1 MKTVSK
7 SFQNKKTY
15 EDVKEK
21 KDERTLPSIC
31 QRELRVQVSNVVP
44 PGANKC
50 LLIHVEQNQ
59 LIDQMS
65 CFSWNKKYKKAS
77 VKNISQYCGHLAEKQ
92 WQQFPAKAEISCC

>member
-15 EDVKEK
+15 EEVKEK

-31 QRELRVQVSNVVP
+31 QRELRVQVSNVVL
-44 PGANKC
+44 PGAN
-50 LLIHVEQNQ
+50 VEQNQ
-59 LIDQMS
+59 LIDEMS

-77 VKNISQYCGHLAEKQ
+77 VKNISQYCGDFAEKQ
-92 WQQFPAKAEISCC
+92 WQQFPTKAEN

>member
-15 EDVKEK
+15 EEVKEK

-31 QRELRVQVSNVVP
+31 QRELRVQVSNVVL

-59 LIDQMS
+59 LIDEMS
-65 CFSWNKKYKKAS
+65 CFS
-77 VKNISQYCGHLAEKQ
+77 L
-92 WQQFPAKAEISCC
+92 